1 MRPRMPQHLA
11 QNYPMS
17 LFRSLL
23 LVIAGSTPRESA
35 RQVRYLKVENEILR
49 SKLPARITITPK
61 ERQRLVKF
69 GAKLGKALHQLVSIV
84 TPGTFLRWI
93 REEKRAGRKPTKPAR
108 RGRRRTA
115 EDIRKLVVKL
125 ARENTWGYARIVGE
139 LKKLGIRSIKKST
152 VRNILKA
159 EGLDPSPKRD
169 GATWDEFLAR
179 HAASLWQCDFFTQ
192 KVLTVKGLREVFVL
206 VFLNVQTRRV
216 VLSPATF
223 HPNEAWVVRQAETF
237 VKQAR
242 ADGMRVR
249 YVQRDRDGKF
259 GNAFDAALQN
269 HRVEVV
275 PSPPQAPNT
284 QAFVERFIGSIRREC
299 LNHFVFFGAKHLDAV
314 ADAWLA
320 HYHAERPHQGREN
333 ELLVR
338 PSRTKKTVAETD
350 MAFSLRDVRCR
361 KRLGG
366 LLKNYERVAA

>member
-1 MRPRMPQHLA
+1 
-11 QNYPMS
+11 MS

-23 LVIAGSTPRESA
+23 LVIAGSTQRELA

-49 SKLPARITITPK
+49 SKLPARITVTPK

-69 GAKLGKALHQLVSIV
+69 GDKLGKALHRLVTIV

-93 REEKRAGRKPTKPAR
+93 REEKRAVRKSTKPSK
-108 RGRRRTA
+108 RGRPRTA
-115 EDIRKLVVKL
+115 EEIRRLIVKL
-125 ARENTWGYARIVGE
+125 AKENAWGYARIVGE
-139 LKKLGIRSIKKST
+139 LKKLGLRSIKKST

-159 EGLDPSPKRD
+159 EGLDPCPKRS

-192 KVLTVKGLREVFVL
+192 KVLTVKGLKEVFVL
-206 VFLNVQTRRV
+206 VFLNVKTRRV

-223 HPNEAWVVRQAETF
+223 HPDAAWVARQAEVF
-237 VKQAR
+237 VKRAR
-242 ADGMRVR
+242 TDGLRIR

-259 GNAFDAALQN
+259 GDAFDATLRKL
-269 HRVEVV
+269 RVKTVR
-275 PSPPQAPNT
+275 SAPQAPNT

-299 LNHFVFFGAKHLDAV
+299 LDHFVFFGVRHLDGV
-314 ADAWLA
+314 ANSWLE

-333 ELLVR
+333 ELLFR
-338 PSRTKKTVAETD
+338 PRGTKKAAGGEMVTL
-350 MAFSLRDVRCR
+350 SLRDIRCR

-366 LLKNYERVAA
+366 LLKHYERVAA